1 MCICV
6 NCKHVQNCT
15 TYKLIKFKHQ
25 ETTNINIDTNF
36 FIPKETLIN
45 INIIYSKYIQNIYF
59 DWDLIECLSF
69 VEMPG
74 YWTIKI

>member
-6 NCKHVQNCT
+6 NCRHVQNCT
-15 TYKLIKFKHQ
+15 TYQLIKYKHQ
-25 ETTNINIDTNF
+25 QKLYTSIDTNF

-45 INIIYSKYIQNIYF
+45 INIIYSQYIHNTYF

-74 YWTIKI
+74 HWTI

>member
-6 NCKHVQNCT
+6 NCRHVQNCT
-15 TYKLIKFKHQ
+15 TYQLIKYKHQ
-25 ETTNINIDTNF
+25 QKQDINIDIDF
-36 FIPKETLIN
+36 FVPKKTLIS
-45 INIIYSKYIQNIYF
+45 INIIYSKYVKNIYF

-74 YWTIKI
+74 YWTI